1 MKIKI
6 ILLTSAVVFS
16 GISVVNAADAIQYQ
30 EPVPAIAAPSFSW
43 TGGYA
48 GAQIGYGWGKS
59 NYTSVFDDVQL
70 KPKGFLGGLY
80 AGYNFSLENNVVLG
94 LDADVTYNNLKKDRV
109 LQSAEYETELLWS
122 GAVRARAGYA
132 IDRLLPYIAGGVA
145 FGQVKNS
152 FGISAINNV
161 YSDKETLTGW
171 TIGAGVDY
179 AATDNLILRLEYRYT
194 DYGSKDFDFGGTD
207 GVPYKLKTN
216 DIRVGIA
223 YKF

>member
-1 MKIKI
+1 MKTKF
-6 ILLTSAVVFS
+6 ILLTTMAIFAGFS
-16 GISVVNAADAIQYQ
+16 NAYAADAIQYQ
-30 EPVPAIAAPSFSW
+30 EPAPAIAAPSFSW

-59 NYTSVFDDVQL
+59 DYTSLFDDGQL
-70 KPKGFLGGLY
+70 KPKGFLGGVY
-80 AGYNFSLENNVVLG
+80 AGYNFALENNVVLG
-94 LDADVTYNNLKKDRV
+94 VDADVTYNNLKKDHAT
-109 LQSAEYETELLWS
+109 LTAEYETKLLWS

-132 IDRLLPYIAGGVA
+132 VDRFLPYLAGGVA

-152 FGISAINNV
+152 YGIPAVNNV
-161 YSDKETLTGW
+161 YTDKETLTGW

-207 GVPYKLKTN
+207 GVSYKLKTN